1 MPSDIGDLIN
11 FSNSPPLFPI
21 TPRSTSS
28 FHASVLGES
37 GWQALK
43 PDKPEMWS
51 TSAWNKSKSP
61 APADEGVR
69 VEEKV
74 DGKEKVKENPSS
86 TPPQDQIEAAVSI
99 SNGLD
104 QQVKEKESTSP
115 STPKERIEASMS
127 TAIGLNPHKAPTA
140 SNTPRHLDNHKSTPR
155 PVSGKNIPL
164 PDSPYTSKHN
174 DSDARSIT
182 SINSDE
188 TTQSK
193 LSTNAKPFSTY
204 TTPPKSI
211 PVIKTSEPPSFFPSP
226 PEDEDIVQTPDVS
239 PDQMDPSYFEPGY
252 GGHLTSAS
260 STGGGLKSPVWF
272 APPSSRRI
280 SITTPE
286 AEVKVEQQQGS
297 TTPLT
302 VKTYDG
308 TADSPI
314 SDRHMREN
322 TPRSPSEASSDLPH
336 IEAPAYYEGEEDE
349 PRAHGLPDADR
360 FPGVEQID
368 HITAHFGSISLTPAD
383 GPISVPPH
391 NHTSSEGTSAPTKSA
406 PNPYDVKDGLL
417 SPQHTG
423 DRSLKDEFT
432 EHPDSNSADI
442 GNDTT
447 LVSDGQFDFTGCLDE
462 VNDLEAAWVR
472 FKDGYGQFYASVDE
486 ALARLKMELA
496 W

>member
-1 MPSDIGDLIN
+1 
-11 FSNSPPLFPI
+11 
-21 TPRSTSS
+21 
-28 FHASVLGES
+28 
-37 GWQALK
+37 
-43 PDKPEMWS
+43 MWS

-74 DGKEKVKENPSS
+74 DGKVEKKDITYSS
-86 TPPQDQIEAAVSI
+86 SSKGQIGTPVSI
-99 SNGLD
+99 FNGLD
-104 QQVKEKESTSP
+104 QQVKEKGSTS
-115 STPKERIEASMS
+115 SSSPKDRIEAIKS
-127 TAIGLNPHKAPTA
+127 TSILKSPIT
-140 SNTPRHLDNHKSTPR
+140 SNIPLHNDNHKSTPR
-155 PVSGKNIPL
+155 SVSGKNIPL

-182 SINSDE
+182 SINSDD
-188 TTQSK
+188 TAQSK
-193 LSTNAKPFSTY
+193 LSANAKPFSA
-204 TTPPKSI
+204 TPQKRI
-211 PVIKTSEPPSFFPSP
+211 EVIKTSEPPSFFPSP

-239 PDQMDPSYFEPGY
+239 PDQMDPGYFEPGY
-252 GGHLTSAS
+252 GGHLTTTPSA
-260 STGGGLKSPVWF
+260 GGGLRSPVWF
-272 APPSSRRI
+272 ATPPSRRV

-286 AEVKVEQQQGS
+286 SEVKIEEQEGS
-297 TTPLT
+297 TTPEN
-302 VKTYDG
+302 VKMYDG

-314 SDRHMREN
+314 SDRHMREY
-322 TPRSPSEASSDLPH
+322 TPRSPSQASSDLPH
-336 IEAPAYYEGEEDE
+336 SDPVACYEGEEED
-349 PRAHGLPDADR
+349 PRPLGLPDADR
-360 FPGVEQID
+360 LPGVEQID

-391 NHTSSEGTSAPTKSA
+391 NHASSEGTSAPIKSA

-423 DRSLKDEFT
+423 DRSSKDEST

-447 LVSDGQFDFTGCLDE
+447 LVSDGQFDFTGSLDE